1 MANPTV
7 DKLKT
12 LALRFADKVA
22 VAITAVLCL
31 VFVFLAVSK
40 ETIDTTPD
48 RVSEIANQ
56 AQQNINRQQEES
68 AIVSK
73 IEEDGMVLQDF
84 GTQVAARESTK
95 VDVRQFALARAFVKA
110 EPGAGLIRDSV
121 NDELLAP
128 YELIATSGRGGM
140 PFAVRDASG
149 NLVPPDPDDKKSS
162 MSGMAAMYGMGESM
176 MPGMGGGGL
185 GGTSKKNVRQEQLA
199 DRQETVRTKKSQ
211 AAIAGAAG
219 LPLPEEAEDTL
230 ASTAPA
236 DFKTEVRGQRWVAV
250 VGLLNNKQFRERY
263 AKALKV
269 PVESPESHPDYK
281 RIELS
286 RQSYDPVAGDW
297 SSWTTVDPN
306 TLNDMVADVAFEED
320 PTVEL
325 TPDPVRL
332 DPIVAFLPYLSAGY
346 WAGVHHAQLIPP
358 DKLRELLAEKE
369 EQEENLP
376 MGGMMGM
383 MGMMGG
389 GRGGMSE
396 SAMMESMMGSGMGG
410 MMGGRSDMAMMGGMG
425 MMGMGMGMGMGRPAS
440 AGPEHMTEEDIIMV
454 RGLDYTVE
462 PGTTYR
468 YRVRIVVANP
478 NYNREDVAPGVD
490 TAAREISGPWS
501 DPTEVV
507 RVPADVS
514 IFALNPARG
523 GYSEDTV
530 VFDVA
535 AWDRNTGSLVV
546 STFPTAP
553 GEFVGRT
560 AQREVAVEGE
570 DRPVNKVINLQS
582 RQLVLDT
589 MGGQKPVQNL
599 GLPST
604 FELPAVVAVLRPDGT
619 IALHNQSNDATDEQL
634 LFMRESYRLSI
645 SNELNKK
652 NRGNDI
658 GMMYGGM
665 MGSF

>member
-7 DKLKT
+7 EKLKT

-22 VAITAVLCL
+22 VAVTAVLCL

-56 AQQNINRQQEES
+56 AQQNINRQQDEK

-73 IEEDGMVLQDF
+73 IEDDGMVLQDF
-84 GTQVAARESTK
+84 GTQVAKRETTK
-95 VDVRQFALARAFVKA
+95 VDVRQFSLARAFVKA

-121 NDELLAP
+121 NNELLAP

-149 NLVPPDPDDKKSS
+149 NLVPPDPDEKKSS
-162 MSGMAAMYGMGESM
+162 MSGMAAMYGMGQGM
-176 MPGMGGGGL
+176 MPGMGGTGA
-185 GGTSKKNVRQEQLA
+185 TTKKNVREEQLA
-199 DRQETVRTKKSQ
+199 ARQESVSTKKSQ

-219 LPLPEEAEDTL
+219 LPLPEEDDSTET
-230 ASTAPA
+230 TAPV

-263 AKALKV
+263 ATALKV

-286 RQSYDPVAGDW
+286 RQSYDPVVGDW
-297 SSWTTVDPN
+297 SSWTTVDPD
-306 TLNDMVADVAFEED
+306 TLNQIVEDVAFEED
-320 PTVEL
+320 PSVEL

-369 EQEENLP
+369 EKEETP
-376 MGGMMGM
+376 MGMMGM
-383 MGMMGG
+383 MGMMEG
-389 GRGGMSE
+389 GRGGMSDPG
-396 SAMMESMMGSGMGG
+396 MMESMMGQGMMGS
-410 MMGGRSDMAMMGGMG
+410 MMGGRSEMGMMGEYG
-425 MMGMGMGMGMGRPAS
+425 MMGMGMGMGMGRPAG
-440 AGPEHMTEEDIIMV
+440 AGPEHMTEEDIVMV
-454 RGLDYTVE
+454 RAIDYTVD

-468 YRVRIVVANP
+468 YRVRVVVSNP

-490 TAAREISGPWS
+490 TEAREFAGPWS
-501 DPTEVV
+501 DPTEIV

-523 GYSEDTV
+523 GAYSADTV

-535 AWDRNTGSLVV
+535 AWDSNTGSLVV
-546 STFPTAP
+546 SNFPTAP
-553 GEFVGRT
+553 GEFVGRP
-560 AQREVAVEGE
+560 AQRQVAVEGE
-570 DRPVNKVINLQS
+570 DEPQNKVINLQS
-582 RQLVLDT
+582 RQLVIDT
-589 MGGQKPVQNL
+589 IGGPTPVQNL

-619 IALHNQSNDATDEQL
+619 IALHNQSTDATDEQL